1 MQNNNLRD
9 FRWWF
14 FVTILATAL
23 TGCTTSSLVRVDHD
37 RQVIMRV
44 QTKPE
49 IDLDKSISE
58 KSGRFVFAVKDKSR
72 GKWKKPFK
80 VIFETLKM
88 EADRSGFIEV
98 LSLGRN
104 QRRSGDA
111 LVSVNITEFGPGSG
125 HGKDPGGDFHVH
137 YIATLSMEINITNK
151 RGGELKVVSGT
162 SDVFSVVLD
171 YFQPIDDARKSEAQ
185 LQQELASKVA
195 KTYLAR
201 LLPGTKKLSLPLLAG
216 NNALDAGINALV
228 RRNSR
233 GAKTIFQQV
242 LADAGDNANIT
253 APAHNNLAVLYAKK
267 AGDALNND
275 QQAVDDLVAKAEKHI
290 QLATMLHPEN
300 NNMQMNAGAI
310 NNWAEVR
317 EWIRKRKKN

>member
-1 MQNNNLRD
+1 M
-9 FRWWF
+9 
-14 FVTILATAL
+14 
-23 TGCTTSSLVRVDHD
+23 
-37 RQVIMRV
+37 
-44 QTKPE
+44 
-49 IDLDKSISE
+49 
-58 KSGRFVFAVKDKSR
+58 
-72 GKWKKPFK
+72 
-80 VIFETLKM
+80 
-88 EADRSGFIEV
+88 
-98 LSLGRN
+98 
-104 QRRSGDA
+104 
-111 LVSVNITEFGPGSG
+111 
-125 HGKDPGGDFHVH
+125 
-137 YIATLSMEINITNK
+137 
-151 RGGELKVVSGT
+151 
-162 SDVFSVVLD
+162 VLD